1 MKVPGSKG
9 EQTTAQAYARD
20 SIRDAIF
27 SGELVAG
34 DRLVQSVL
42 AQRLGLST
50 TPVREAL
57 RELATEG
64 LVRLDA
70 HHGAEVRGINAVELR
85 EIYEM
90 RVLLEPEVLRRAL
103 PRMSSADIELAT
115 QLQEQ
120 IAGDVTIAQRA
131 VLNRRF
137 HRVFLDACDSR
148 LLAQTVAA
156 LQDKYAAYNVAIEHR
171 DLGRHAHAIAEH
183 EAILAATRDR
193 DVEAAT
199 AAILHHITAPLYMA
213 SELDDRVGSP
223 LSGASA
229 ARR

>member
-1 MKVPGSKG
+1 MKVSGATG
-9 EQTTAQAYARD
+9 EQKTAQAYARD

-34 DRLVQSVL
+34 DRLVQSAL
-42 AQRLGLST
+42 AERLGVST

-64 LVRLDA
+64 LVRVDA

-90 RVLLEPEVLRRAL
+90 RVLLEPEVIRRAV
-103 PRMSSADIELAT
+103 PRMSPAAIDKAT
-115 QLQEQ
+115 QLQHQ
-120 IAGDVTIAQRA
+120 IAGDVTIAERA

-148 LLAQTVAA
+148 LLAQTVAQ

-171 DLGRHAHAIAEH
+171 DLGRHERANGEH
-183 EAILAATRDR
+183 EAILKAARDR

-213 SELDDRVGSP
+213 RELDDRP
-223 LSGASA
+223 P
-229 ARR
+229 AR